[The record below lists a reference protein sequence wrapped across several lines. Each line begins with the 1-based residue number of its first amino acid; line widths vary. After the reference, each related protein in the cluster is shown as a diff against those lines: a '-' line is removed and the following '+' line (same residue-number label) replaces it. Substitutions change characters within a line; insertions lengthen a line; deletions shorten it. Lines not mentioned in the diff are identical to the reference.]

1 MLFKA
6 VAFGW
11 VRLLSSV
18 PLGSVFS
25 PVLSFI

>member
-1 MLFKA
+1 MLTKA

-11 VRLLSSV
+11 VRLLNCV

-25 PVLSFI
+25 PVLSII